1 MVSLE
6 TTLHQLG
13 SPTNIDQNPNS
24 SELNGGKSIFR
35 PFVVLALPGVNLFRR
50 FSTYRRLPQADP
62 APKDK
67 LEKELDRLT
76 NKIVSLRQQLLKV
89 YISKI
94 LVHFPFFLSPDL
106 SGGARQYPLSGNFLV
121 FTKCIL
127 TYLT

>member
-1 MVSLE
+1 MVSRNKEEGQVLSNYITQAIYIIE
-6 TTLHQLG
+6 NNK
-13 SPTNIDQNPNS
+13 SFTNIDHTPNS

-76 NKIVSLRQQLLKV
+76 NKIVSSRQQLFSILDFLKLDSV
-89 YISKI
+89 
-94 LVHFPFFLSPDL
+94 L
-106 SGGARQYPLSGNFLV
+106 YPSNF
-121 FTKCIL
+121 
-127 TYLT
+127 